1 MTYFFNNLLPVCLSA
16 ILSQHQ
22 NGSSGAGA
30 WREERGQR
38 NGGERE
44 RGGGREER
52 GQRNGGE
59 RERGVGREERGQR
72 NGGASERR
80 EAARAAPQRHA
91 RTLEPVAPFPFPAET
106 CPNPRTMPQP
116 RCFHFFPHLLFV
128 WVYFL

>member
-1 MTYFFNNLLPVCLSA
+1 MTYFFNDLLPICPSA

-22 NGSSGAGA
+22 NESSGAAA

-59 RERGVGREERGQR
+59 RELGGGREERGQRNGGERDLGGGREGRGHR

-80 EAARAAPQRHA
+80 EAARAAP
-91 RTLEPVAPFPFPAET
+91 
-106 CPNPRTMPQP
+106 
-116 RCFHFFPHLLFV
+116 
-128 WVYFL
+128 